1 MRVDLSFLDATILL
15 SGRLSGKH
23 AHGCRPT
30 ARAFM
35 LLPPCRK
42 ARHRTILSP
51 ERENIMTRRALAV
64 LVAALLAAPAAL
76 IAQSPQG
83 RPAAATTEKGPAAEP
98 TPARYDSHHSIRI
111 GTQTVEYDARV
122 GSIIL
127 RDDDE
132 KPIGELYYTSY
143 TKSGVTDRSHR
154 PIMFSY
160 NGGPGSS
167 SFWLHMGIMGP
178 RRVSVPGTEHSDP
191 APYKIVDNPYTLLD
205 KTDIVMV
212 DPIGTGFSHPLGD
225 TPGKEFWGVDED
237 ARSIT
242 QFIRRYLSQN
252 NRWNS
257 PKYLLGE
264 SYGTTRSAV
273 LSAMLQGAN
282 IDLNGVILLSTVL
295 DFRTISFAPG
305 DDLPYEVNLPS
316 YAAVAWYHKA
326 LPDQPAQLEPFLRE
340 VEHFAVNE
348 YATALL
354 QGGALTAAERSK
366 IIDKVHGYTGL
377 SKEYIDRADLRVSA
391 PGFEKELLRSKQEVV
406 GRLDAR
412 YLGASGDLLAP
423 YPDQDPQSSAIS
435 AAYAGAWNTYLRT
448 ELGYDGTREYVPSGN
463 VQPWNWNRRG
473 GGSFFGNSTP
483 NVSGDLARALQTNPK
498 LQVLLLTGLYDLAT
512 PYFAA
517 AWTMD
522 HMGLT
527 PDLREDIQRVD
538 FESGHMV
545 YVNEDVL
552 PKWKETLDAFID
564 RTSGGGM

>member
-1 MRVDLSFLDATILL
+1 
-15 SGRLSGKH
+15 
-23 AHGCRPT
+23 
-30 ARAFM
+30 M
-35 LLPPCRK
+35 LLRPCPE
-42 ARHRTILSP
+42 AGHRTIPIP
-51 ERENIMTRRALAV
+51 EGQNTMTRRALAV
-64 LVAALLAAPAAL
+64 LVAALLTAPTAL
-76 IAQSPQG
+76 TAQSPQG
-83 RPAAATTEKGPAAEP
+83 RPAATAAEKGPASEP
-98 TPARYDSHHSIRI
+98 TPARYDSHHSIKI
-111 GTQTVEYDARV
+111 GAQTVEYDARV

-143 TKSGVTDRSHR
+143 TKSGVTDKSHR

-282 IDLNGVILLSTVL
+282 IDLNGVVLLSTVL
-295 DFRTISFAPG
+295 DFRTLLFQPG

-326 LPDQPAQLEPFLRE
+326 LPSQPAELEPFLRE
-340 VEHFAVNE
+340 VEHFAMNE

-354 QGGALTAAERSK
+354 QGGALPAAERAS
-366 IIDKVHGYTGL
+366 IIDKMHQYTGL
-377 SKEYIDRADLRVSA
+377 SKEYIDNADLRVSA
-391 PGFEKELLRSKQEVV
+391 PGFEKELLRTKKEVL

-412 YLGASGDLLAP
+412 YMGASGDLLQP

-448 ELGYDGTREYVPSGN
+448 ELGYDGNREYVPSGD
-463 VQPWNWNRRG
+463 VQPWNFNRG
-473 GGSFFGNSTP
+473 GAGSFFGIPITP
-483 NVSGDLARALQTNPK
+483 NVSGDLASALQTNPK

-527 PDLREDIQRVD
+527 PDLRANIQRVD

-552 PKWKETLDAFID
+552 PKWKKTLDAFID